1 MRYFAGAYT
10 DIGNSRESNQ
20 DSFCILRAKSPA
32 RGNVLMA
39 VVCDGMGGLSKGEVA
54 SGTVVT
60 AFSDWFVKDLSM
72 RVSECSLKQVAG
84 IWTEM
89 LHGLND
95 RLSDYGRAE
104 EIRVGTTFSG
114 LLLIGQ
120 EYLWVH
126 VGDSRIYLLREGE
139 TRQITSDHTVAN
151 RERAKRPDGPLD
163 RRRGNMLTQC
173 VGASMNLKPDWG
185 TGKLR
190 QMDRF
195 LLCSDGFYHRLE
207 PEDIQSRMGGQM
219 ESEAELT
226 ALCRDL
232 SRKMMERGEKDNVT
246 AAMIGVKED
255 VLPGA
260 WRQKLEKIRPGDSFS
275 VDRELIRTH
284 SREILT

>member
-1 MRYFAGAYT
+1 MRYSAGAYT
-10 DIGNSRESNQ
+10 DIGNTRKNNQ
-20 DSFCILRAKSPA
+20 DSFCILRAGSSV

-60 AFSDWFVKDLSM
+60 AFSDWFIKDLPM

-95 RLSDYGRAE
+95 RLRDYGRTE

-114 LLLIGQ
+114 LLLMGR

-126 VGDSRIYLLREGE
+126 VGDSRIYLIRDGE
-139 TRQITSDHTVAN
+139 MRQITSDHTVAN
-151 RERAKRPDGPLD
+151 REREKRPDKIPD
-163 RRRGNMLTQC
+163 RRKGNMLTQC
-173 VGASMNLKPDWG
+173 VGASVNLKPDWG
-185 TGKLR
+185 IGKQR

-195 LLCSDGFYHRLE
+195 LLCSDGFYHRCE
-207 PEDIQSRMGGQM
+207 PEDILSRMGGQM

-226 ALCRDL
+226 ALCREL

-246 AAMIGVKED
+246 AAMIGVRED
-255 VLPGA
+255 VLPGN
-260 WRQKLEKIRPGDSFS
+260 WRQRLWKIRPGDSFV